1 MRAIEENRTPT
12 FWATTRRADLYATIA
27 MERAGDGNRTRRVS
41 AGNRTLHLGA
51 APAKWTSAGSSTPW
65 DLLARRVS
73 RCFVRPARITTA
85 AVNVVARACSM
96 SDHTAAFISG
106 TRSPRRGRAR
116 GRAVQVHRAKRSL
129 GTNVAWMPLERLLA
143 ERTDER
149 LQSLRVMMLRV
160 LGGCQQLQVFQR
172 IVLLVLVLVVDFFIA
187 AKRTTQVLLHHET
200 MLSYDRPIG
209 EPKSNVRVPG
219 RVVSGEDLER
229 HVPGVLLTE
238 LKVNRLRTK

>member
-1 MRAIEENRTPT
+1 
-12 FWATTRRADLYATIA
+12 
-27 MERAGDGNRTRRVS
+27 
-41 AGNRTLHLGA
+41 
-51 APAKWTSAGSSTPW
+51 
-65 DLLARRVS
+65 
-73 RCFVRPARITTA
+73 
-85 AVNVVARACSM
+85 
-96 SDHTAAFISG
+96 
-106 TRSPRRGRAR
+106 
-116 GRAVQVHRAKRSL
+116 
-129 GTNVAWMPLERLLA
+129 MPLERLLA